1 MKKSREIVNI
11 SLNRDSVCMADDI
24 NDHRE
29 IVFVPADVT
38 AKDFVRTV
46 CLNYLNGGSVWMG
59 DWLVYSGDLD
69 SDGLGELLFSID
81 TAHPCTIKIYSDWA
95 AGKGIPEKIYFKYL
109 IDSGLDKRSIG
120 ESKKIFTLYKEG
132 LLAKLF
138 KIRNREFY
146 HVGATPNGFGLT
158 LRF

>member
-46 CLNYLNGGSVWMG
+46 CLNYLKGGSVWMG
-59 DWLVYSGDLD
+59 EWLVYSGDLD

-81 TAHPCTIKIYSDWA
+81 TAHPCTIKIYADWA
-95 AGKGIPEKIYFKYL
+95 AGEGIPEKIYFKYL

-138 KIRNREFY
+138 KIRNR
-146 HVGATPNGFGLT
+146 
-158 LRF
+158 

>member
-1 MKKSREIVNI
+1 MMKSREIVNI

-29 IVFVPADVT
+29 IVFVPADMT

-46 CLNYLNGGSVWMG
+46 CFNYLKGGSVWMG
-59 DWLVYSGDLD
+59 EWLVYAGDRD

-81 TAHPCTIKIYSDWA
+81 TAHPCTIKIHSDWDA
-95 AGKGIPEKIYFKYL
+95 DKGIPEKIYFRYL
-109 IDSGLDKRSIG
+109 KDSGADKNSIR
-120 ESKKIFTLYKEG
+120 ESKKTFTLYKEG

-138 KIRNREFY
+138 KIRNR
-146 HVGATPNGFGLT
+146 
-158 LRF
+158 

>member
-1 MKKSREIVNI
+1 MKMNREIVNI

-29 IVFVPADVT
+29 IVFVPADMT

-46 CLNYLNGGSVWMG
+46 CFNYLKGGSVWMG
-59 DWLVYSGDLD
+59 EWLVYSGDLD

-95 AGKGIPEKIYFKYL
+95 PDKGIPEKIYFRNLNAPGVDTSL
-109 IDSGLDKRSIG
+109 IGA
-120 ESKKIFTLYKEG
+120 SKKSFTLYKEG

-138 KIRNREFY
+138 KIRNR
-146 HVGATPNGFGLT
+146 
-158 LRF
+158 

>member
-46 CLNYLNGGSVWMG
+46 CLNYLKGGSVWMG
-59 DWLVYSGDLD
+59 EWLVYSGDLD

-120 ESKKIFTLYKEG
+120 GSKKIFTLYKEG

-138 KIRNREFY
+138 KIRNR
-146 HVGATPNGFGLT
+146 
-158 LRF
+158 

>member
-1 MKKSREIVNI
+1 MKMNREIVNI

-29 IVFVPADVT
+29 IVFVPADMTV
-38 AKDFVRTV
+38 KDFVRTV
-46 CLNYLNGGSVWMG
+46 CLNYLKGGSVWMG

-81 TAHPCTIKIYSDWA
+81 TAHPCTVKIHSDWDA
-95 AGKGIPEKIYFKYL
+95 DKGIPEKIYFRYL
-109 IDSGLDKRSIG
+109 KDSGADKNSIR
-120 ESKKIFTLYKEG
+120 ESKKTFTLYKEG

-138 KIRNREFY
+138 KIRNR
-146 HVGATPNGFGLT
+146 
-158 LRF
+158 

>member
-29 IVFVPADVT
+29 IVF
-38 AKDFVRTV
+38 
-46 CLNYLNGGSVWMG
+46 
-59 DWLVYSGDLD
+59 GDLD

-81 TAHPCTIKIYSDWA
+81 TAHPCTIKIYADWA
-95 AGKGIPEKIYFKYL
+95 AGEGIPEKIYFKYL

-120 ESKKIFTLYKEG
+120 ESKKTFTLYKEG

-138 KIRNREFY
+138 KIRNR
-146 HVGATPNGFGLT
+146 
-158 LRF
+158 